1 MTHSDYLENITT
13 MSEFES
19 DVLWFSHKAKLQ
31 LLQTRPR
38 SSQLDT
44 MKSPRVHSEV
54 ERVSAQQMTVD
65 KFKRKYRYGGISFLL
80 RLSQCQIINDPLFLS
95 SKGVPVIVT
104 GLDIMATVKYKPWTI
119 DHISEK
125 VWGL

>member
-1 MTHSDYLENITT
+1 MTHSDYLENITA

-44 MKSPRVHSEV
+44 MKSPSVYSEV

-65 KFKRKYRYGGISFLL
+65 KFKNQYRYIWRNFLT
-80 RLSQCQIINDPLFLS
+80 SI
-95 SKGVPVIVT
+95 VP
-104 GLDIMATVKYKPWTI
+104 MSN
-119 DHISEK
+119 HQ
-125 VWGL
+125 